1 MTDRHKVSQTWNA
14 MTANFKRMEI
24 NLLKLLRH
32 PEATMDDVTP
42 AKDAYADAY
51 RRLVEL
57 QPRVEAALGK
67 TNYPMSHISL
77 TDQQRRT

>member
-1 MTDRHKVSQTWNA
+1 MTDRHQVSRTWNSMA
-14 MTANFKRMEI
+14 ANLKLMEL

-32 PEATMDDVTP
+32 PEATMDEIAP
-42 AKDAYADAY
+42 AKDSYADAY